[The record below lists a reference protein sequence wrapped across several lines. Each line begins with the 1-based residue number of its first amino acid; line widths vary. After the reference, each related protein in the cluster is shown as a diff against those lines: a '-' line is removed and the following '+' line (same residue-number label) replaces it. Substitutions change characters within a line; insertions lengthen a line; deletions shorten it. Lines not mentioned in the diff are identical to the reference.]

1 LEVSNL
7 GLDAAREVVK
17 KVNDVEFESTNKI
30 LDEPK
35 EGKHDDE
42 EHSGGDTY
50 AGGVGLH
57 FIEVYSTR
65 CSHAFPR
72 QEVVAPLAW
81 EAWEATNAFTRAG
94 TLSRYIFVLGYR
106 MTNSIGN

>member
-1 LEVSNL
+1 M

-35 EGKHDDE
+35 EGQHDDK

-57 FIEVYSTR
+57 FIEIYSTR

-106 MTNSIGN
+106 ITNSIGN